1 VDVGAAFV
9 ADAAVPAQPRPRR
22 HLEADVLT
30 QSEIERLLR
39 RCSARA
45 PTGIRNRALIALAWR
60 SGLRI
65 GEILSLHEK
74 DVDLEQGL
82 VIVQHGKG
90 DKRRVVGL
98 DAGAAALLSRWLDAR
113 RKLRVPRSSPVFC
126 TLRGRELDQ
135 SYVRHLLPRLA
146 RRAGIEKRVHAHA
159 LRHTYAIELEREGA
173 HLSAIRDL
181 LGHSSAA
188 VTDRYLR
195 RLGTGEAIEFAR
207 NRTWT
212 GMAPE
217 KRAVA

>member
-1 VDVGAAFV
+1 MD
-9 ADAAVPAQPRPRR
+9 ADLLSQR
-22 HLEADVLT
+22 
-30 QSEIERLLR
+30 EIESLLR
-39 RCSARA
+39 CCSSRA
-45 PTGIRNRALIALAWR
+45 PSGIRNRAMIGLAWR

-65 GEILSLHEK
+65 GEILALQEK

-82 VIVQHGKG
+82 LVVQHGKG

-98 DAGAAALLSRWLDAR
+98 DAGVAALVARWLQER
-113 RKLRVPRSSPVFC
+113 RRLGISRSRPLFC

-146 RRAGIEKRVHAHA
+146 RKAGIEKRVHAHA
-159 LRHTYAIELEREGA
+159 LRHAYAIELDREGA
-173 HLSAIRDL
+173 PLSAIRDL

-207 NRTWT
+207 NRSWT
-212 GMAPE
+212 GIVPDQRMA
-217 KRAVA
+217 A